1 MRAAARTADQH
12 FNLNDAH
19 MLLIPTCS
27 EDVTTDM
34 LLPLLGEIDVF
45 RFNID
50 KWSEYAWEF
59 SNAGIFAQSPDGK
72 ILADNKLKCVYMR
85 KPIFFDA
92 IDVPANG
99 CLENWCR
106 EEVVRLWQDLFYDM
120 AARSRAALVFPAKS
134 KWYKHTQM
142 ALASKYFKV
151 PEWKI
156 IRGFLP
162 EALKS
167 GKWVAKSLT
176 QTQIGEGKIFLV
188 REIDVDKIDPYYPWF
203 LQRKIDAQYDLTA
216 VFVEGEIFAFETS
229 RSELK
234 GEDVR
239 INTKLQWDRTELSE
253 SELLAIKSFMKDTGF
268 AFGRFDFLRKDGELI
283 FLEMNPN
290 GMWAWLDMDYKNGI
304 FESVANAI
312 KRKYNSIN

>member
-1 MRAAARTADQH
+1 
-12 FNLNDAH
+12 

-34 LLPLLGEIDVF
+34 LLPLLGGIDVF

-50 KWSEYAWEF
+50 KWNEYAWEF

-167 GKWVAKSLT
+167 GK
-176 QTQIGEGKIFLV
+176 
-188 REIDVDKIDPYYPWF
+188 
-203 LQRKIDAQYDLTA
+203 
-216 VFVEGEIFAFETS
+216 
-229 RSELK
+229 
-234 GEDVR
+234 
-239 INTKLQWDRTELSE
+239 
-253 SELLAIKSFMKDTGF
+253 
-268 AFGRFDFLRKDGELI
+268 
-283 FLEMNPN
+283 
-290 GMWAWLDMDYKNGI
+290 
-304 FESVANAI
+304 
-312 KRKYNSIN
+312 